1 MDDNL
6 KVVGTLTVKHYNED
20 NVLLNKQE
28 IPNLVVTAGKSHI
41 AGRITANAASAG
53 TSLDIMSHMGLGGDS
68 TTPVAGDTVLGSEMG
83 RVALASTTVAANT
96 ITYNATFP
104 GGTATGT
111 VNEAGIFNNPSAN
124 SGTILCRTVFADVNK
139 GASDAVVITW
149 NVSVA

>member
-1 MDDNL
+1 MYIVWKIYL
-6 KVVGTLTVKHYNED
+6 HIG
-20 NVLLNKQE
+20 NK
-28 IPNLVVTAGKSHI
+28 S
-41 AGRITANAASAG
+41 SFFYY
-53 TSLDIMSHMGLGGDS
+53 
-68 TTPVAGDTVLGSEMG
+68 
-83 RVALASTTVAANT
+83 
-96 ITYNATFP
+96 TYNATFP